1 MKKSVVI
8 AAAAGAVVLAG
19 AGIFAA
25 VRMANRKPVQVVPVQ
40 EMSMGG
46 MGGTTNMSAMVS
58 SDVSQN
64 IYVTK
69 NQKIQEIYVQ
79 EGQQVK
85 VGDPL
90 ISYDMTLANLNL
102 EIEEMKQEGIQLR
115 IQKAEQDLK
124 LLKAGKVPEQIS
136 IGNVGGSAGT
146 GGGTG
151 AKTEDDAEATAAG
164 EKARVRLLSLSQP
177 QQEKKE
183 SVSAAAQEEKTTAT
197 ATPTPV
203 DKPESTP
210 GQSPTPTDK
219 PESTPGQSP
228 TPTDKPESTGTPD
241 PGDKP
246 GTSPSPSPVPTQSPT
261 PTEKPVTSPTAKP
274 DPEKPADGGPDYKD
288 RIYKRLDYDSYPMS
302 GKGTEKE
309 PYIFVCQANSVV
321 ITGSFLNKM
330 AGYPDTDENK
340 APDKEKD
347 PQGNPVKGY
356 RFKIETYGGEV
367 KAVWI
372 GNGEKLPWIHS
383 ENVFVLENQE
393 ALEKLGQALRPEVDA
408 ELLRSAVEA
417 ALIVAQDP
425 GAYQMGPEMEAFLA
439 ALEKAQ
445 EILAKVDREESV
457 LQTAINE
464 AREQLTEAQKQLIP
478 APQGGGSIGGGVI
491 GGGSSGPTYTKEEIQ
506 KMKEDKEKELR
517 QLNLDLRQAELNVR
531 KLAGDMKNQSINST
545 INGTV
550 KSVGD
555 PENPDGG
562 NGDPFIQVVS
572 SDGLYVQGNLSE
584 LLLDQVQE
592 GQLAFGYGYESG
604 VSFQAEIR
612 EVSLYPASGNYFWGG
627 GNSNVSY
634 YPFIAYIEDAAGLKN
649 YEMVELNLQLDN
661 QGEAASSESVY
672 LSKAFIRSEDG
683 IDYVMKDDGSG
694 KLVRQE
700 VQLGQ
705 LYYGSYEILSGL
717 TLEDKVA
724 FPYGKAVK
732 EGAKTEDISYMEFL
746 EDAYA

>member
-164 EKARVRLLSLSQP
+164 EKAGVRLLSLSQP

-203 DKPESTP
+203 
-210 GQSPTPTDK
+210 
-219 PESTPGQSP
+219 
-228 TPTDKPESTGTPD
+228 DKPESTGTPD